1 MVTAVA
7 EHLWEGSTVCGRCVR
22 VTGPLGTVIAE
33 ITDLCPAGP
42 NPEWCAGD
50 AAHLDLS
57 EAAFAAVADPARG
70 VAYVEWEVVECP
82 VAGGVTLLNKDG
94 INPWWYAVF
103 VLDIRHGVS
112 GLEIMDSSPGAGWAA
127 GVRQAYNAFVVQ
139 PGSAMVL
146 PFSARLTSITGQV
159 ITATDVITDL
169 AGHSS
174 FDLGTQFAACSL
186 FADGFESG
194 GTATWSAASP

>member
-1 MVTAVA
+1 
-7 EHLWEGSTVCGRCVR
+7 
-22 VTGPLGTVIAE
+22 
-33 ITDLCPAGP
+33 
-42 NPEWCAGD
+42 
-50 AAHLDLS
+50 
-57 EAAFAAVADPARG
+57 
-70 VAYVEWEVVECP
+70 
-82 VAGGVTLLNKDG
+82 
-94 INPWWYAVF
+94 VF